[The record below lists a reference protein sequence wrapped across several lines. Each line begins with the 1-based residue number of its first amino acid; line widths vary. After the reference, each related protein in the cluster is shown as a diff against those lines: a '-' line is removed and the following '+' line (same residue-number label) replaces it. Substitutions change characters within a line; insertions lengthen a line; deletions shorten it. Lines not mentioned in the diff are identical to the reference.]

1 MLLDCNVVLKCILR
15 IGYQDLGEFE
25 AAGNPLTD
33 VVEIALTV
41 STDVGKADVVDVQ
54 ENTSAK
60 KD

>member
-1 MLLDCNVVLKCILR
+1 MVLKCILR